1 MHDHID
7 TQSED
12 NDQITAVR
20 VEGKSHIDL
29 LQMKY
34 GDTWGAVY
42 ESTAVKPAS
51 TSNVDVKA

>member
-1 MHDHID
+1 MHDYIYA
-7 TQSED
+7 QSED

-20 VEGKSHIDL
+20 VEGKSHVDL

-42 ESTAVKPAS
+42 EPIAVEPAS
-51 TSNVDVKA
+51 TSNMDVKA